1 MMRICYI
8 ADAGSIHTQKWVNYF
23 AQRGYEVHLISSRGN
38 SSEFEPGVGLHL
50 LTTIAPR
57 LWSVSKYL
65 NGLLWPVQ
73 ARRLIRRIKPDIVD
87 AHYIT
92 VNGYLG
98 IASGF
103 HPLILTAWGSDVL
116 LDPKQNWLWKILTK
130 YALNKTEVVICDSQ
144 VVHKELL
151 KLGVSP
157 GKIKMIYNG
166 VDTQQFSRQQANEG
180 LKRKLGM
187 LEAPSIIYIRSLK
200 PVYNVEMLIRAIPL
214 VLRQF
219 PEARFIIGGDGE
231 QKEYLQD
238 LAKSL
243 GISDSTRFIGWIPH
257 NELPEYLAS
266 ADVYVSTS
274 LSDSTSLSLQ
284 EAMACE
290 LAPVV
295 TDLPANREWITD
307 GESGFIVPINDIQAL
322 ADRITHLLNNNEVR
336 QRFGKAGR
344 EVIKERAEYE
354 REMEKMEE
362 IYQGVA
368 YTKNKGQRKC

>member
-8 ADAGSIHTQKWVNYF
+8 ADAGSVHTQKWVNYF

-73 ARRLIRRIKPDIVD
+73 ARRLIRKIKPDIVD

-180 LKRKLGM
+180 LKRKLGI

-322 ADRITHLLNNNEVR
+322 ADRITYLLNSNEVR
-336 QRFGKAGR
+336 ESFGKRGR
-344 EVIKERAEYE
+344 AVIKERAEYE
-354 REMEKMEE
+354 REMEKMEK
-362 IYQGVA
+362 IYQEVA

>member
-8 ADAGSIHTQKWVNYF
+8 ADAGSVHTQKWVNYF

-73 ARRLIRRIKPDIVD
+73 ARRLIRKIKPDIVD

-180 LKRKLGM
+180 LKRKLGI

-322 ADRITHLLNNNEVR
+322 ADRITYLLNNNEVR
-336 QRFGKAGR
+336 ESFGKRGR

-362 IYQGVA
+362 IYQGLSMGEA
-368 YTKNKGQRKC
+368 LCPE

>member
-8 ADAGSIHTQKWVNYF
+8 ADAGSVHTQKWVNYF
-23 AQRGYEVHLISSRGN
+23 AQRGYEVYLISSRGN
-38 SSEFEPGVGLHL
+38 SSEFKPGVGLHL

-180 LKRKLGM
+180 LKRKLGI

-322 ADRITHLLNNNEVR
+322 ADRITYLLNNNEVR
-336 QRFGKAGR
+336 ESFGKRGR

-362 IYQGVA
+362 IYQGLSMGEA
-368 YTKNKGQRKC
+368 LCPE

>member
-8 ADAGSIHTQKWVNYF
+8 ADAGSVHTQKWVNYF
-23 AQRGYEVHLISSRGN
+23 AQRGYEIHLISFRGN

-73 ARRLIRRIKPDIVD
+73 ARRLIRKIKPDIVD

-180 LKRKLGM
+180 LKRKLGI

-322 ADRITHLLNNNEVR
+322 ADRITYLLNNNEVR
-336 QRFGKAGR
+336 ESFGKRGR

-362 IYQGVA
+362 IYQGLSMGEA
-368 YTKNKGQRKC
+368 LCPE

>member
-73 ARRLIRRIKPDIVD
+73 ARRLIRKIKPDIVD

-180 LKRKLGM
+180 LKRKLGI

-322 ADRITHLLNNNEVR
+322 ADRITYLLNNNEVR
-336 QRFGKAGR
+336 ESFGKRGR

-362 IYQGVA
+362 IYQGLSMGEA
-368 YTKNKGQRKC
+368 LCPE

>member
-180 LKRKLGM
+180 LKRKLGI

-322 ADRITHLLNNNEVR
+322 ADRITYLLNNNEVR
-336 QRFGKAGR
+336 ESFGKRGR

-362 IYQGVA
+362 IYQGLSMGEA
-368 YTKNKGQRKC
+368 LCPE